1 VSGEQVSRDDGT
13 THLLTRSPEVSPL
26 VRRAVCTA
34 EPVEPQMISLFC
46 CRLIFGAAL
55 CWLLMPRSLV
65 TFGFFRIQHFVAL
78 GLAVTAALTLPSSE
92 GALLPMSVTRGVDVA
107 IAIVAYVGSVVWTLG
122 RRNLGL
128 VSIVTILLLSAVAI
142 AGTMSVP
149 AGERAPSVL
158 HWYLGELTSA
168 WLVGSVTTA
177 MLLGH
182 WYLTATAMPL
192 KSLQRLNQF
201 LLTAVV
207 LRVLMAGAGLLT
219 CPVPVTDGTHATWL
233 AIRWLAGLAGPLMM
247 ALLVPR
253 ILMYRNTQSAT
264 GVLFAG
270 VILAFMG
277 EMAATLL
284 SGEVGWPL

>member
-1 VSGEQVSRDDGT
+1 
-13 THLLTRSPEVSPL
+13 
-26 VRRAVCTA
+26 
-34 EPVEPQMISLFC
+34 MMSLFC
-46 CRLIFGAAL
+46 CRLIFGTAL

-78 GLAVTAALTLPSSE
+78 GLAVTAALTLQPDDS
-92 GALLPMSVTRGVDVA
+92 ALLATSVTRGIDIA
-107 IAIVAYVGSVVWTLG
+107 IAVIAYVGSVIWTLG
-122 RRNLGL
+122 RRTLGL

-149 AGERAPSVL
+149 TGEEAPSAAW
-158 HWYLGELTSA
+158 WYAAELSSA

-192 KSLQRLNQF
+192 KPLQRLNQF
-201 LLTAVV
+201 LLWAAV
-207 LRVLMAGAGLLT
+207 LRLLMAGGGLLS
-219 CPVPVTDGTHATWL
+219 CPVPVTDGTHTIWL
-233 AIRWLAGLAGPLMM
+233 AIRWLAGLAGPLAM

-253 ILMYRNTQSAT
+253 ILRYRNTQSAT

-270 VILAFMG
+270 VILTYMG
-277 EMAATLL
+277 EMAAALL
-284 SGEVGWPL
+284 SSEVGWPL

>member
-1 VSGEQVSRDDGT
+1 
-13 THLLTRSPEVSPL
+13 
-26 VRRAVCTA
+26 
-34 EPVEPQMISLFC
+34 MISLFC

-78 GLAVTAALTLPSSE
+78 GLAVTAALTLQPDE
-92 GALLPMSVTRGVDVA
+92 TALLQMSITRGIDIA
-107 IAIVAYVGSVVWTLG
+107 IAVVAYVGSVIWTLG

-128 VSIVTILLLSAVAI
+128 VSIVAILLLSAVAI

-149 AGERAPSVL
+149 SGQAGPSVL
-158 HWYLGELTSA
+158 RWYVGELTSA

-192 KSLQRLNQF
+192 KPLQRLNQF
-201 LLTAVV
+201 LLSAVA
-207 LRVLMAGAGLLT
+207 LRFLIAAAGLLT
-219 CPVPVTDGTHATWL
+219 CPVPVTDGTHTIWL
-233 AIRWLAGLAGPLMM
+233 AIRWLAGLAGPLTM

-253 ILMYRNTQSAT
+253 ILKYRNTQSAT

-270 VILAFMG
+270 VILTYMG